1 MKFSFTIEANQH
13 ADKHL
18 LDAYQNGLPVNKK
31 SIAKETLP

>member
-1 MKFSFTIEANQH
+1 MKFSFTIKAIRY

-18 LDAYQNGLPVNKK
+18 LDAYQKGLPVNKK